1 MITFF
6 DELYN
11 KGVIFERNGQ
21 WYVTGHSLNIIFGRD
36 VDDLSDMP
44 ITAQCLRDMTSDNDD
59 IVHVVNDS
67 LEENSKNHAL
77 RILEIYKKALPY
89 KRIEGDY

>member
-1 MITFF
+1 MKHSKDHVVITVEEGYHRKN
-6 DELYN
+6 DVIIQTELA
-11 KGVIFERNGQ
+11 
-21 WYVTGHSLNIIFGRD
+21 T
-36 VDDLSDMP
+36 
-44 ITAQCLRDMTSDNDD
+44 TSND